1 MIQDFSSMD
10 RAVERSPLW
19 RRMPVLVSA
28 ALLIAAIVSAIL
40 LAPGLQRWASAD
52 RAVELSRLRLGVVQ
66 MGDLTRDVSVQ
77 GRVVAAD
84 SPTLPSPAQGVV
96 TIRARAGDV
105 VHRGQVLASI
115 ESPELENRLLQEQSA
130 YRSLET
136 ELERERIDGE
146 RTRRERL
153 QEIGLL
159 EVRLQAAERGM
170 ERSRE
175 LFEEGLGNAIDFERT
190 RDDVRVI
197 QMELEHVREKL
208 VLEKET
214 LEFEL
219 RNRRLQLD
227 RQELVVSDMQRQISR
242 LAVTSPVD
250 GLVARVEVK
259 DKDTVQPNQALLSVV
274 DLSEFQVEVLIP
286 ENFAHE
292 IGPGTQAVVVDDGN
306 EYAGEVRSL
315 SPEVEASQV
324 RGIVAFVAG
333 APAALKQNQRVQTRL
348 ILESRPR
355 VLKVPRGPFLESMG
369 GRGVYVVEQG
379 LARLRPIQV
388 GAVSVTEV
396 EIRSGL
402 AEGERIVL
410 TDLSRY
416 ERAETLLLR

>member
-1 MIQDFSSMD
+1 MIQDISSMD

-19 RRMPVLVSA
+19 RRIPVLVSA
-28 ALLIAAIVSAIL
+28 ALLIAAIVSAFL

-66 MGDLTRDVSVQ
+66 IGDLTRDVSVQ

-105 VHRGQVLASI
+105 VRRGQVLASI

-197 QMELEHVREKL
+197 RMELEHGREKL

-227 RQELVVSDMQRQISR
+227 RQELVVSDMQRQIGR

-306 EYAGEVRSL
+306 EYAAEVRSL

-369 GRGVYVVEQG
+369 GRGAYVVEQG

-416 ERAETLLLR
+416 EGAETLLLR

>member
-1 MIQDFSSMD
+1 MD
-10 RAVERSPLW
+10 REVERSRL
-19 RRMPVLVSA
+19 RRRLPILLSA
-28 ALLIAAIVSAIL
+28 GLLAAAI
-40 LAPGLQRWASAD
+40 LAGIFLIPGFERWASAD
-52 RAVELSRLRLGVVQ
+52 RSVELVRLRLGTVEF
-66 MGDLTRDVSVQ
+66 GDLTRDVSVQ

-84 SPTLPSPAQGVV
+84 SPTLLSPAQGMVS
-96 TIRARAGDV
+96 IRVRAGDV
-105 VHRGQVLASI
+105 VRRGQVLASI
-115 ESPELENRLLQEQSA
+115 ESPELDNRLLQEQSS

-159 EVRLQAAERGM
+159 EVRLQAAGRSM
-170 ERSRE
+170 ERARE

-190 RDDVRVI
+190 RDEVRVI

-208 VLEKET
+208 ELEKGT

-227 RQELVVSDMQRQISR
+227 RQELVLSDVQRQISR

-259 DKDTVQPNQALLSVV
+259 DKDTVQPNQAILSVV

-292 IGPGTQAVVVDDGN
+292 IGQGTQAIVVDDGK

-324 RGIVAFVAG
+324 RGIVGFVAG
-333 APAALKQNQRVQTRL
+333 APASLKQNQRVQTRL
-348 ILESRPR
+348 IMDSRPR

-369 GRGVYVVEQG
+369 GRGVYVVERG

-396 EIRSGL
+396 EVRSGL

-416 ERAETLLLR
+416 EGAETLLLR

>member
-1 MIQDFSSMD
+1 MD
-10 RAVERSPLW
+10 REVERSRL
-19 RRMPVLVSA
+19 RRRLPILLSA
-28 ALLIAAIVSAIL
+28 GLLAAAI
-40 LAPGLQRWASAD
+40 LAGIFLIPGFERWASAD
-52 RAVELSRLRLGVVQ
+52 RSVELVRLRLGTVEF
-66 MGDLTRDVSVQ
+66 GDLTRDVSVQ

-84 SPTLPSPAQGVV
+84 SPTLLSPAQGMVF
-96 TIRARAGDV
+96 IRVRAGDV
-105 VHRGQVLASI
+105 VRRGQVLASI
-115 ESPELENRLLQEQSA
+115 ESPELDNRLLQEQSA

-159 EVRLQAAERGM
+159 EVRLQAAGRSM
-170 ERSRE
+170 ERARE

-190 RDDVRVI
+190 RDEVRVI

-208 VLEKET
+208 ELEKGT

-227 RQELVVSDMQRQISR
+227 RQELVLSDVQRQISR

-259 DKDTVQPNQALLSVV
+259 DKDTVQPNQAILSVV

-292 IGPGTQAVVVDDGN
+292 IGQGTQAVVVDDGK

-324 RGIVAFVAG
+324 RGIVGFVAG
-333 APAALKQNQRVQTRL
+333 APASLKQNQRVQTRL
-348 ILESRPR
+348 IMDSRPR

-369 GRGVYVVEQG
+369 GRGVYVVERG

-396 EIRSGL
+396 EVRSGL

-416 ERAETLLLR
+416 EGAETLLLR

>member
-1 MIQDFSSMD
+1 MD
-10 RAVERSPLW
+10 REVERSRL
-19 RRMPVLVSA
+19 RRRLP
-28 ALLIAAIVSAIL
+28 IL
-40 LAPGLQRWASAD
+40 LSAGLLVAVILAGIFLIPGFERWASAD
-52 RAVELSRLRLGVVQ
+52 RSVELVRLRLGTVEF
-66 MGDLTRDVSVQ
+66 GDLTRDVSVQ

-84 SPTLPSPAQGVV
+84 SPTLLSPAQGMVF
-96 TIRARAGDV
+96 IRVRAGDV
-105 VHRGQVLASI
+105 VRRGQVLASI
-115 ESPELENRLLQEQSA
+115 ESPELDNRLLQEQSA

-159 EVRLQAAERGM
+159 EVRLQAAGRSM
-170 ERSRE
+170 ERARE

-190 RDDVRVI
+190 RDEVRVI

-208 VLEKET
+208 ELEKGT

-227 RQELVVSDMQRQISR
+227 RQELVLSDVQRQISR

-259 DKDTVQPNQALLSVV
+259 DKDTVQPNQAILSVV

-292 IGPGTQAVVVDDGN
+292 IGQGTQAVVVDDGK

-324 RGIVAFVAG
+324 RGIVGFVAG
-333 APAALKQNQRVQTRL
+333 APASLKQNQRVQTRL
-348 ILESRPR
+348 IMDSRPR

-369 GRGVYVVEQG
+369 GRGVYVVERG

-396 EIRSGL
+396 EVRSGL

-416 ERAETLLLR
+416 EGAETLLLR

>member
-1 MIQDFSSMD
+1 MIQDTSSMD
-10 RAVERSPLW
+10 REVERSRL
-19 RRMPVLVSA
+19 RRRLPILLSA
-28 ALLIAAIVSAIL
+28 GLLAAAI
-40 LAPGLQRWASAD
+40 LAGIFLIPGFERWASAD
-52 RAVELSRLRLGVVQ
+52 RSVELVRLRLGTVEF
-66 MGDLTRDVSVQ
+66 GDLTRDVSVQ

-84 SPTLPSPAQGVV
+84 SPTLLSPAQGMVS
-96 TIRARAGDV
+96 IRVRAGDV
-105 VHRGQVLASI
+105 VRRGQVLASI
-115 ESPELENRLLQEQSA
+115 ESPELDNRLLQEQSS

-159 EVRLQAAERGM
+159 EVRLQAAGRSM
-170 ERSRE
+170 ERARE

-190 RDDVRVI
+190 RDEVRVI

-208 VLEKET
+208 ELEKGT

-227 RQELVVSDMQRQISR
+227 RQELVLSDVQRQISR

-259 DKDTVQPNQALLSVV
+259 DKDTVQPNQAILSVV

-292 IGPGTQAVVVDDGN
+292 IGQGTQAIVVDDGK

-324 RGIVAFVAG
+324 RGIVGFVAG
-333 APAALKQNQRVQTRL
+333 APASLKQNQRVQTRL
-348 ILESRPR
+348 IMDSRPR

-369 GRGVYVVEQG
+369 GRGVYVVERG

-396 EIRSGL
+396 EVRSGL

-416 ERAETLLLR
+416 EGAETLLLR

>member
-1 MIQDFSSMD
+1 MD
-10 RAVERSPLW
+10 REVERSRL
-19 RRMPVLVSA
+19 RRRLPILLSA
-28 ALLIAAIVSAIL
+28 GLLAAAI
-40 LAPGLQRWASAD
+40 LAGIFLIPGFERWASAD
-52 RAVELSRLRLGVVQ
+52 RSVELVRLRLGTVEF
-66 MGDLTRDVSVQ
+66 GDLTRDVSVQ

-84 SPTLPSPAQGVV
+84 SPTLLSPAQGMVS
-96 TIRARAGDV
+96 IRVRAGDV
-105 VHRGQVLASI
+105 VRRGQVLASI
-115 ESPELENRLLQEQSA
+115 ESPELDNRLLQEQSA

-159 EVRLQAAERGM
+159 EVRLQAAGRSM
-170 ERSRE
+170 ERARE

-190 RDDVRVI
+190 RDEVRVI

-208 VLEKET
+208 ELEKGT

-227 RQELVVSDMQRQISR
+227 RQELVLSDVQRQISR

-259 DKDTVQPNQALLSVV
+259 DKDTVQPNQAILSVV

-292 IGPGTQAVVVDDGN
+292 IGQGTQAIVVDDGK

-324 RGIVAFVAG
+324 RGIVGFVAG
-333 APAALKQNQRVQTRL
+333 APASLKQNQRVQTRL
-348 ILESRPR
+348 IMDSRPR

-369 GRGVYVVEQG
+369 GRGVYVVERG

-396 EIRSGL
+396 EVRSGL

-416 ERAETLLLR
+416 EGAETLLLR